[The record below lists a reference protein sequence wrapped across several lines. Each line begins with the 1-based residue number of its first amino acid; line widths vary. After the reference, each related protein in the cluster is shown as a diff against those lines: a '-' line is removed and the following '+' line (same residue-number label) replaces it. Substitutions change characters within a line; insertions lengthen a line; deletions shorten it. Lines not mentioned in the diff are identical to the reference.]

1 MQISQK
7 FFKFSGVLLI
17 LGGII
22 AAIGHLLK
30 PQEPTT
36 EAGIEQFISQALL
49 SDSFLVVGIPIVV
62 LGIVG
67 IFLRQSGSLKW
78 WGWIAYPATVIG
90 ILYADLIQPVIRII
104 AYPFVLANT
113 ITEDEIYTAV
123 TTIYDQDPFG
133 YFFPVILLS
142 LIGPVWAAFC
152 FWKAKV
158 FPTWVAILLALLLPV
173 FILSPMVGFYNFP
186 AYLYIVFGIYG
197 VLMIRN
203 FRPSEK
209 VVPGTVEKV
218 Q

>member
-1 MQISQK
+1 MQISEK

-17 LGGII
+17 FGGLI

-36 EAGIEQFISQALL
+36 EAGIEPFISQALL

-62 LGIVG
+62 LGLVG

-78 WGWIAYPATVIG
+78 WGWIAYPATAIG

-113 ITEDEIYTAV
+113 STEDEIYTAV

-142 LIGPVWAAFC
+142 LIGPLWAAFC

-158 FPTWVAILLALLLPV
+158 FPTWLVILLALLLPI

-186 AYLYIVFGIYG
+186 AYLYVVFGIYG
-197 VLMIRN
+197 FLMIRN
-203 FRPSEK
+203 FRPSKK
-209 VVPGTVEKV
+209 VVSEAV

>member
-36 EAGIEQFISQALL
+36 EAGIEPYISQALL

-78 WGWIAYPATVIG
+78 WGWIAYPATTIG
-90 ILYADLIQPVIRII
+90 IIYADLIQPVIRII

-113 ITEDEIYTAV
+113 STEDEIYTAV

-142 LIGPVWAAFC
+142 LIGPLWTAFC

-158 FPTWVAILLALLLPV
+158 FPTWLAILLALLLPI

-197 VLMIRN
+197 FLMIKN

-209 VVPGTVEKV
+209 VLSETV